1 MNQLIDIKNQNL
13 DIIFDIRYAS
23 TNNVCNIKLYNQPF
37 CYLHQDCFEKLKIAI
52 KIAKELDLKIK
63 IFDSYRPVEVQKF
76 MYNQFLDKEGFISN
90 PQGGVIPHCRGV
102 AIDLTLTENNEKELE
117 MGSDF
122 DEFSDLAFHS
132 CDKISKEARKNRL
145 ILLGIMTNAGF
156 DFYQQEWW
164 HYQLFNS
171 RQYPIIEAD
180 SKMIPNLNFK

>member
-1 MNQLIDIKNQNL
+1 MSTRSRIAIELPDGKVKSIYCHNDGYL
-13 DIIFDIRYAS
+13 DHNGRIL
-23 TNNVCNIKLYNQPF
+23 NNFYTDREKVRALIKLGDISSLSEEISPTGPHSF
-37 CYLHQDCFEKLKIAI
+37 
-52 KIAKELDLKIK
+52 
-63 IFDSYRPVEVQKF
+63 
-76 MYNQFLDKEGFISN
+76 SN

-102 AIDLTLTENNEKELE
+102 AIDLTVTENNEKELE

-180 SKMIPNLNFK
+180 STMIPNLNFK